1 MIQWKMERV
10 KQNLESFQGIK
21 KNDFIRLNLIFV
33 FFFIH
38 VQYSFAGFLVEQFG

>member
-1 MIQWKMERV
+1 MERV

-33 FFFIH
+33 FFLFMSSIH
-38 VQYSFAGFLVEQFG
+38 LQAFW